1 MVIYVPL
8 SFVFSTL
15 HKRSQENKQSQGS
28 QLGVW
33 VRGYEDHKL
42 AGIRLPRWRIDRL
55 LIVLCC
61 LSLLQPTSQPFDFS
75 KIGEVQGETTETV
88 NTTRR
93 ERGQKKGSSDLVQ
106 SSGDIVY
113 LTSDASPCK
122 IKLYVLQQDVTTAS
136 KKARAMCFDARCVQ
150 SVNFHRRGGKGNQKR
165 IYAVLCKKVS

>member
-1 MVIYVPL
+1 MVIYVQL
-8 SFVFSTL
+8 SFVFFTL
-15 HKRSQENKQSQGS
+15 HKRSQENKQCQGS

-42 AGIRLPRWRIDRL
+42 AGICCHRLPRWRKDRL

-93 ERGQKKGSSDLVQ
+93 ERGQKEGSSDLVQ
-106 SSGDIVY
+106 SSGDVVY
-113 LTSDASPCK
+113 LTSDASSCK
-122 IKLYVLQQDVTTAS
+122 IKLYVLQQDVTTAT
-136 KKARAMCFDARCVQ
+136 KKARAMCFDSRCVQ

-165 IYAVLCKKVS
+165 IYAVL